1 MRPLPKYLNLPVEN
15 LSWPPFF
22 LVISG
27 KNRFDNGGIY
37 DNFELPFFARKI
49 YQYGSTVS
57 QKMQNYNI
65 FSLVG
70 GVSFLSKVHF
80 VNIFMRRSLRLKWS
94 YNLISKT
101 LNISRLHLFVYCGP
115 ILIYFSGQ
123 KLDFQNFIFPPF

>member
-1 MRPLPKYLNLPVEN
+1 MAVVTIYEAPAKIFEFASGKSQLATI
-15 LSWPPFF
+15 F

-49 YQYGSTVS
+49 YQYGSTVY

-115 ILIYFSGQ
+115 ILIYFSG
-123 KLDFQNFIFPPF
+123 